1 MVCTIVSP
9 YFRGAIASMDQGGSF
24 LFEVRLQ
31 EERRWECEGIRKE
44 GRKGSVTGM
53 TDKEGN

>member
-1 MVCTIVSP
+1 
-9 YFRGAIASMDQGGSF
+9 MDQGGSF